1 MSDTKYTNSDPVQA
15 QTTSEKHPRTSP
27 MEAAL
32 EDVVVIDLSRVFAGP
47 YCTMMLGDMGAKVIK
62 VEQPGKGDD
71 TRQFGPPYIAGESA
85 YYLGL
90 NRNKYSIT
98 IDFNNSEH
106 KQRLLELVS
115 TATVLVENF
124 RPGTLKKQGLD
135 YETLREINPGLIY
148 CSISGYGQDGPY
160 ATRPG
165 YDFVA
170 QAESG
175 IMAVTGEA
183 DGEPQRVGSPVADNA
198 AGMFACISILAALY
212 VRKST
217 GKGQHIDISLFEAA
231 VSLLGN
237 VSANHLISGEEAPRL
252 GNGHPNIVPYQAFR
266 TRNGYIVVSCGND
279 RLYQTFCGLLGRED
293 LATDQRF
300 VTNPQRVRNRKQ
312 LIPILQE
319 LFLERETDDWL
330 AELRA
335 AGIPCGPI
343 NTISQVFED
352 EQVLARGFVWECKHP
367 TAGMIKLVGSPI
379 HLAETP
385 TRLYKAPPLLGEDN
399 EMFLKDIQGE

>member
-1 MSDTKYTNSDPVQA
+1 
-15 QTTSEKHPRTSP
+15 

-32 EDVVVIDLSRVFAGP
+32 SDVVVIDLSRVFAGP

-71 TRQFGPPYIAGESA
+71 TRQFGPPYVAGESA

-98 IDFNNSEH
+98 LDFNNPEH
-106 KQRLLELVS
+106 KQRLLELVR
-115 TATVLVENF
+115 TASVLVENF
-124 RPGTLKKQGLD
+124 RPGTLKRQGLD
-135 YETLREINPGLIY
+135 YETLQAINPGLIY

-160 ATRPG
+160 AMRPG

-175 IMAVTGEA
+175 IVSVTGEI

-198 AGMFACISILAALY
+198 AGMFACMSILAALY
-212 VRKST
+212 ARRSS
-217 GKGQHIDISLFEAA
+217 GKGQHIDISLLEAA
-231 VSLLGN
+231 ISLLGN
-237 VSANHLISGEEAPRL
+237 VSSNHLISGEEAPRL

-279 RLYQTFCGLLGRED
+279 RLYQTFCRLLGREE
-293 LATDQRF
+293 LATDERF
-300 VTNPQRVRNRKQ
+300 ATNPLRVRNRKE

-343 NTISQVFED
+343 NTISQVFKD
-352 EQVLARGFVWECKHP
+352 EQIQARGFVWECEHP
-367 TAGMIKLVGSPI
+367 TAGTIKLVGSAI
-379 HLAETP
+379 HLSETP
-385 TRLYKAPPLLGEDN
+385 TRLYKAPPLLGEDD
-399 EMFLKDIQGE
+399 EMFFGGIEGE